1 MDPSKCATAL
11 TNYIQKMCSVPLTQ
25 FEELAYGVHLYDTL
39 AKVVPSFFTDASTK
53 LQSEGLEGSWVLR
66 KANLLALVTDMT
78 AFARSALSASDE
90 FDVMRLVDVTAAA
103 KTNAN
108 DDVAG
113 AGELRSLAEMVFAMC
128 VLSGNQDAIAVIR
141 ALPKDDQLVLNQSA
155 KRVMGLY
162 ALKPSKKGAAPN
174 NNNNGASS
182 STATPT
188 VASPA
193 GRLPPGGDASGL
205 LPVAGELSGLQHQ
218 VQQLRGELRE
228 RQAQVHELE
237 GRIDLA
243 EREKKESQERY
254 RTLLE
259 STEEE
264 RGTTQ
269 SEKVWAAQL
278 SKKDDNIRELST
290 AVQDMTSKNTIL
302 KSRVESLED
311 LLDVQR
317 KAAHD
322 AQEQLHQKAE
332 ECRESQKQLEV
343 LQDRY
348 NVTMNAKKELN
359 EEVSALRNEVELM
372 KARQAVRGAQEGG
385 AGEETPS
392 RRRRDDD
399 ATNNLEDE
407 NSLLKEKLNAA
418 VAELRVLRHQQQQL
432 SSHTSTAAATP
443 ARSERSASRALE
455 DEASPEA
462 ARVMLSSGGSL
473 GTSAAD
479 DSLEATVVASGASE
493 ADNKA
498 LHEGEQSRL
507 LSAELAN
514 AQKALSTRDARI
526 VELEKNAS
534 SLQSHFLRAQQE
546 LEEMKQSVAAEGSAD
561 AQALLDAKKESDQL
575 RKQNGEL
582 LNRITDRTEATKKEQ
597 AILVSTVVQYGHK
610 NLLLQQ
616 RQLLGGA
623 GPSDRSDGTASSAKG
638 SGVVGA
644 MASSVMQGWFMDA
657 PARDATEIS
666 GSFLTKQRRTVE
678 RGLLDRFL
686 VSSTSSSSRHH
697 K

>member
-25 FEELAYGVHLYDTL
+25 FEELAYGIHLYDTL

-78 AFARSALSASDE
+78 AFARSALSASDD

-103 KTNAN
+103 KTTSS

-193 GRLPPGGDASGL
+193 GRLPPGGDASG

-311 LLDVQR
+311 SLDVQR

-392 RRRRDDD
+392 RRRRDEDT
-399 ATNNLEDE
+399 TNNLEDE

-432 SSHTSTAAATP
+432 SSHTTAAATP
-443 ARSERSASRALE
+443 ARSERCASRALE

-479 DSLEATVVASGASE
+479 DSLEATVVASGTSE

-498 LHEGEQSRL
+498 LHEEGEQSR

-546 LEEMKQSVAAEGSAD
+546 LEEMKQSVATEASAD
-561 AQALLDAKKESDQL
+561 AQALSDAKKESDQL

-582 LNRITDRTEATKKEQ
+582 LSRITDRTEATKKEQ